1 MAIFARL
8 FMVIIAYV
16 LACIAAAIVLTIS
29 TLTPQWDQFVPQ
41 DMPAAAIWAVVGIG
55 TAIIGGTALLPALLL
70 IALTEGFAWRSIVL
84 YGVLGGALALALT
97 YGIDFAGYVRGP
109 ESMLAHAREVIAA
122 SGIAGGLVYWAC
134 AGRKAG
140 SWKWQ

>member
-1 MAIFARL
+1 MAIIARL
-8 FMVIIAYV
+8 FTVIVAYV
-16 LACIAAAIVLTIS
+16 LACITASIVLFIS
-29 TLTPQWDQFVPQ
+29 TLTPEWDQFVPQ
-41 DMPAAAIWAVVGIG
+41 DMPAAAMWAVVGIG
-55 TAIIGGTALLPALLL
+55 AAIIGGTAIVPALLL

-84 YGVLGGALALALT
+84 YGVIGGALALALT
-97 YGIDFAGYVRGP
+97 YGIDFAGFVRGP

-140 SWKWQ
+140 SWKS